1 MEKSSKIS
9 GFYKKTPE
17 ERLQIVGCF
26 SDLNESEK
34 QILRNTGS
42 MKMELADKLVENVIS
57 TMEIPLGIA
66 TNFIIN
72 EKEYLIP
79 MAVEEP
85 SVIAACSNA
94 ARIARESGGFRSE
107 STSPVMI
114 GQIQIV
120 DIPSLEKAVQ
130 SLSLKKEEILR
141 ESNTRSQTLS
151 KMSAGAIDMEIR
163 TFNKINDMIVVH
175 IFVDVRDAM
184 GANVVNT
191 MCEYVAPIVEKI
203 TGGRSILRILSNL
216 SVRRISRSK
225 AIFRK
230 DLVGGSQIVKNIV
243 KASELANIDPFRAAT
258 HNKGIMNGIDAVILA
273 TMNDWRSVE
282 ANAHTY
288 GHVTGNLS
296 LTKFEEDENG
306 DLVGSIEIPMAVG
319 TVGGTTGT
327 VEKAKISRKILGV
340 ENSSDMANVLA
351 AVGLAQNFAALR
363 ALCDEGIQKG
373 HMSLHARNIA
383 LEAGSRP
390 EEVDVVVS
398 EMLKEGTIN
407 RKTAERI
414 VKEMRNK
421 SDE

>member
-1 MEKSSKIS
+1 MEKQSKIS

-17 ERLQIVGCF
+17 ERLEVVKKF
-26 SDLNESEK
+26 SELSESE
-34 QILRNTGS
+34 IETLRKTGS
-42 MKMELADKLVENVIS
+42 MEIQHADKLIENVIS
-57 TMEIPLGIA
+57 TIEIPLGIA
-66 TNFIIN
+66 TNFIVN
-72 EKEYLIP
+72 GKEYLVP

-94 ARIARESGGFRSE
+94 ARIARERGGFRSE
-107 STSPVMI
+107 SSGPVMI

-120 DIPSLEKAVQ
+120 DIPSRESAIQ
-130 SLSLKKEEILR
+130 SLMLKKEAILR

-151 KMSAGAIDMEIR
+151 RLSAGAVDMEIR
-163 TFNKINDMIVVH
+163 TFEGIDDMIVVH

-184 GANVVNT
+184 GANVVNS
-191 MCEYVAPIVEKI
+191 MCEHVAPIVEDI
-203 TGGRSILRILSNL
+203 TGGRSVLRILSNL
-216 SVRRISRSK
+216 SVRRVSRSRATFPK
-225 AIFRK
+225 ELI
-230 DLVGGSQIVKNIV
+230 GGTQIVRNIV
-243 KASELANIDPFRAAT
+243 RACELANIDPYRAAT

-296 LTKFEEDENG
+296 LTKFEEDRNG
-306 DLVGSIEIPMAVG
+306 DLVGSIEIPLAVG

-340 ENSSDMANVLA
+340 QNSTDLANVLA

-363 ALCDEGIQKG
+363 ALCDEGIQRG

-383 LEAGSRP
+383 LEAGARP
-390 EEVDVVVS
+390 EEVDAVVS
-398 EMLKEGTIN
+398 EMIMEGKID
-407 RKTAERI
+407 RKTAETI
-414 VKEMRNK
+414 VKRMH
-421 SDE
+421 

>member
-1 MEKSSKIS
+1 MEKQSKIS

-17 ERLQIVGCF
+17 ERLEIVKKF
-26 SDLNESEK
+26 SELSESE
-34 QILRNTGS
+34 IETLRKTGS
-42 MKMELADKLVENVIS
+42 MEIQHADKLIENVIS
-57 TMEIPLGIA
+57 TIEIPLGIA
-66 TNFIIN
+66 TNFIVN
-72 EKEYLIP
+72 GKEYLVP

-94 ARIARESGGFRSE
+94 ARIARERGGFKSE
-107 STSPVMI
+107 SSGPVMI

-120 DIPSLEKAVQ
+120 NIPSRESAIQ
-130 SLSLKKEEILR
+130 SLMLKKEAILR

-151 KMSAGAIDMEIR
+151 RLSAGAVDMEIR
-163 TFNKINDMIVVH
+163 TFEGIDDMIVVH

-184 GANVVNT
+184 GANVVNS
-191 MCEYVAPIVEKI
+191 MCEHVAPIVEDI
-203 TGGRSILRILSNL
+203 TGGRSVLRILSNL
-216 SVRRISRSK
+216 SVRRVSRSRATFPK
-225 AIFRK
+225 ELI
-230 DLVGGSQIVKNIV
+230 GGTQIVRNIV
-243 KASELANIDPFRAAT
+243 RACELANIDPYRAAT

-296 LTKFEEDENG
+296 LTKFEEDRNG
-306 DLVGSIEIPMAVG
+306 DLVGSIEIPLAVG

-340 ENSSDMANVLA
+340 ENSTDLANVLA

-363 ALCDEGIQKG
+363 ALCDEGIQRG

-383 LEAGSRP
+383 LEAGARP
-390 EEVDVVVS
+390 EEVDAVVS
-398 EMLKEGTIN
+398 EMIMEGKID
-407 RKTAERI
+407 RKTAETI
-414 VKEMRNK
+414 VKRMH
-421 SDE
+421 

>member
-1 MEKSSKIS
+1 MEKQSKIS

-17 ERLQIVGCF
+17 ERLEIVKKF
-26 SDLNESEK
+26 SELSESE
-34 QILRNTGS
+34 IETLRKTGS
-42 MKMELADKLVENVIS
+42 MEIQHADKLIENVIS
-57 TMEIPLGIA
+57 TIEIPLGIA
-66 TNFIIN
+66 TNFIVN
-72 EKEYLIP
+72 GKEYLVP

-94 ARIARESGGFRSE
+94 ARIARERGGFRSE
-107 STSPVMI
+107 SSGPVMI

-120 DIPSLEKAVQ
+120 NIPSRESAIQ
-130 SLSLKKEEILR
+130 SLMLKKEAILR

-151 KMSAGAIDMEIR
+151 RLSAGAVDMEIR
-163 TFNKINDMIVVH
+163 TFEGIDDMIVVH

-184 GANVVNT
+184 GANVVNS
-191 MCEYVAPIVEKI
+191 MCEHVAPIVEDI
-203 TGGRSILRILSNL
+203 TGGRSVLRILSNL
-216 SVRRISRSK
+216 SVRRVSRSRATFPK
-225 AIFRK
+225 ELI
-230 DLVGGSQIVKNIV
+230 GGTQIVRNIV
-243 KASELANIDPFRAAT
+243 RACELANIDPYRAAT

-296 LTKFEEDENG
+296 LTKFEEDRNG
-306 DLVGSIEIPMAVG
+306 DLVGSIEIPLAVG

-340 ENSSDMANVLA
+340 ENSTDLANVLA

-363 ALCDEGIQKG
+363 ALCDEGIQRG

-383 LEAGSRP
+383 LEAGARP
-390 EEVDVVVS
+390 EEVDAVVS
-398 EMLKEGTIN
+398 EMIMEGKID
-407 RKTAERI
+407 RKTAETI
-414 VKEMRNK
+414 VKRMH
-421 SDE
+421 

>member
-17 ERLQIVGCF
+17 ERLQIVSKFC
-26 SDLNESEK
+26 DLNESEK
-34 QILRNTGS
+34 ETLRKTGS
-42 MKMELADKLVENVIS
+42 MKIDLADKIIENVI
-57 TMEIPLGIA
+57 TTLEIPLGIA
-66 TNFIIN
+66 TNFVVN
-72 EKEYLIP
+72 GRDYLIP

-107 STSPVMI
+107 SSSPVMI

-120 DIPSLEKAVQ
+120 DIPSREKAIE
-130 SLSLKKEEILR
+130 SLMLKKEEILK
-141 ESNTRSQTLS
+141 ESNTRSRTLS
-151 KMSAGAIDMEIR
+151 RMSAGAIDMEIR
-163 TFNKINDMIVVH
+163 TFSEIDDMIVVH

-191 MCEYVAPIVEKI
+191 MCEYVAPIVERI

-216 SVRRISRSK
+216 SVRRVSRSK
-225 AIFRK
+225 AVFRK
-230 DLVGGSQIVKNIV
+230 DLVGGSQVVRNIV
-243 KASELANIDPFRAAT
+243 RAWELANIDPYRAAT

-296 LTKFEEDENG
+296 LTRFEEDRNG
-306 DLVGSIEIPMAVG
+306 DLVGSIEIPLAVG
-319 TVGGTTGT
+319 TVGGSTGT

-340 ENSSDMANVLA
+340 ENSSDMADVLA

-383 LEAGSRP
+383 LEAGAKP
-390 EEVDVVVS
+390 EEVDMVVD
-398 EMLKEGTIN
+398 EMMKEGTIS
-407 RKTAERI
+407 RKTAETI
-414 VKEMRNK
+414 VGKMHGK
-421 SDE
+421 SVQ

>member
-17 ERLQIVGCF
+17 ERLQMVGEF
-26 SDLNESEK
+26 SGLNESEK

-42 MKMELADKLVENVIS
+42 MKIDLADKLIENVIS

-66 TNFIIN
+66 TNFVIN
-72 EKEYLIP
+72 GKEYLIP

-94 ARIARESGGFRSE
+94 ARIAREGGGFRSE
-107 STSPVMI
+107 SSRPVMI
-114 GQIQIV
+114 GQIQV
-120 DIPSLEKAVQ
+120 VEIPSIERAVQ
-130 SLSLKKEEILR
+130 SLLLKKEEILR

-163 TFNKINDMIVVH
+163 TFSEVDDMIVLH
-175 IFVDVRDAM
+175 LFVDVRDAM

-191 MCEYVAPIVEKI
+191 MCEYVAPTVEKI
-203 TGGRSILRILSNL
+203 TGGRVILRILSNL
-216 SVRRISRSK
+216 SVRRVSRSK
-225 AIFRK
+225 AVFPK
-230 DLVGGSQIVKNIV
+230 DLVGGSQIVRNIV
-243 KASELANIDPFRAAT
+243 RACELANIDPYRAAT

-296 LTKFEEDENG
+296 LTKFEESENG
-306 DLVGSIEIPMAVG
+306 DLVGSIEIPLAVG

-327 VEKAKISRKILGV
+327 VEKAKISRKILGID
-340 ENSSDMANVLA
+340 NSADMANVLA

-363 ALCDEGIQKG
+363 ALSDEGIQRG

-383 LEAGSRP
+383 LEAGAKP
-390 EEVDVVVS
+390 EEVDAVVS
-398 EMLKEGTIN
+398 EMVKEGSIS
-407 RKTAERI
+407 RKTAEDVVR
-414 VKEMRNK
+414 KMRKK
-421 SDE
+421 SDQ

>member
-1 MEKSSKIS
+1 MEKQSKIS

-17 ERLQIVGCF
+17 ERLEIVKKF
-26 SDLNESEK
+26 SELSESE
-34 QILRNTGS
+34 IETLRKTGS
-42 MKMELADKLVENVIS
+42 MEIQHADKLIENVIS
-57 TMEIPLGIA
+57 TIEIPLGIA
-66 TNFIIN
+66 TNFIVN
-72 EKEYLIP
+72 GKEYLVP

-94 ARIARESGGFRSE
+94 ARIARERGGFRSE
-107 STSPVMI
+107 SSGPVMI

-120 DIPSLEKAVQ
+120 NIPSRESAIQ
-130 SLSLKKEEILR
+130 SLMLKKEAILR

-151 KMSAGAIDMEIR
+151 RLSAGAVDMEIR
-163 TFNKINDMIVVH
+163 TFEGIDDMIVVH

-184 GANVVNT
+184 GANVVNS
-191 MCEYVAPIVEKI
+191 MCEHVAPIVEDI
-203 TGGRSILRILSNL
+203 TGGRSVLRILSNL
-216 SVRRISRSK
+216 SVRRVSRSRTTFPK
-225 AIFRK
+225 ELI
-230 DLVGGSQIVKNIV
+230 GGTQIVRNIV
-243 KASELANIDPFRAAT
+243 RACELANIDPYRAAT

-296 LTKFEEDENG
+296 LTKFEEDRNG
-306 DLVGSIEIPMAVG
+306 DLVGSIEIPLAVG

-340 ENSSDMANVLA
+340 ENSTDLANVLA

-363 ALCDEGIQKG
+363 ALCDEGIQRG

-383 LEAGSRP
+383 LEAGARP
-390 EEVDVVVS
+390 EEVDAVVS
-398 EMLKEGTIN
+398 EMIMEGKID
-407 RKTAERI
+407 RKTAETI
-414 VKEMRNK
+414 VKRMH
-421 SDE
+421 

>member
-17 ERLQIVGCF
+17 ERLQIVSNFC
-26 SDLNESEK
+26 DLNEIERET
-34 QILRNTGS
+34 LRNTGS
-42 MKMELADKLVENVIS
+42 MNIDLADKLIENVIS

-66 TNFIIN
+66 TNFVIN
-72 EKEYLIP
+72 GKDYLIP

-94 ARIARESGGFRSE
+94 ARIARESGGFVSE
-107 STSPVMI
+107 STRPVMI

-120 DIPSLEKAVQ
+120 DIPSREKAIE
-130 SLSLKKEEILR
+130 SLMLKKEEILK

-151 KMSAGAIDMEIR
+151 KMSAGAIDLEIR
-163 TFNKINDMIVVH
+163 TFREIDDMIVIH

-191 MCEYVAPIVEKI
+191 MCEHVAPVVERI
-203 TGGRSILRILSNL
+203 TGGRAILRILSNL
-216 SVRRISRSK
+216 SVRRISRSR
-225 AIFRK
+225 AVFRK
-230 DLVGGSQIVKNIV
+230 ELVGGSQVVRNIV
-243 KASELANIDPFRAAT
+243 KASDLANIDPYRAAT

-296 LTKFEEDENG
+296 LTKFEEDRNG
-306 DLVGSIEIPMAVG
+306 DLVGSIEIPLAVG

-327 VEKAKISRKILGV
+327 VEKAKINRKILGV
-340 ENSSDMANVLA
+340 QNSSDMANLLA

-383 LEAGSRP
+383 LEAGARP
-390 EEVDVVVS
+390 EEVDAVV
-398 EMLKEGTIN
+398 EAMLKEGSIS
-407 RKTAERI
+407 RKTAEKI
-414 VKEMRNK
+414 VWDMHGK
-421 SDE
+421 

>member
-1 MEKSSKIS
+1 MEKQSKIS

-17 ERLQIVGCF
+17 ERLEVVKKF
-26 SDLNESEK
+26 SELSESE
-34 QILRNTGS
+34 IETLRKTGS
-42 MKMELADKLVENVIS
+42 MEIQHADKLIENVIS
-57 TMEIPLGIA
+57 TIEIPLGIA
-66 TNFIIN
+66 TNFIVN
-72 EKEYLIP
+72 GKEYLVP

-94 ARIARESGGFRSE
+94 ARIARERGGFRSE
-107 STSPVMI
+107 SSGPVMI

-120 DIPSLEKAVQ
+120 DIPSRESAIQ
-130 SLSLKKEEILR
+130 SLMLKKEAILR

-151 KMSAGAIDMEIR
+151 RLSAGAVDMEIR
-163 TFNKINDMIVVH
+163 TFEGIDDMIVVH

-184 GANVVNT
+184 GANVVNS
-191 MCEYVAPIVEKI
+191 MCEHVAPIVEDI
-203 TGGRSILRILSNL
+203 TGGRSVLRILSNL
-216 SVRRISRSK
+216 SVRRVSRSRATFPK
-225 AIFRK
+225 ELI
-230 DLVGGSQIVKNIV
+230 GGTQIVRNIV
-243 KASELANIDPFRAAT
+243 RACELANIDPYRAAT

-296 LTKFEEDENG
+296 LTKFEEDRNG
-306 DLVGSIEIPMAVG
+306 DLVGSIEIPLAVG

-340 ENSSDMANVLA
+340 ENSTDLANVLA

-363 ALCDEGIQKG
+363 ALCDEGIQRG

-383 LEAGSRP
+383 LEAGARP
-390 EEVDVVVS
+390 EEVDAVVS
-398 EMLKEGTIN
+398 EMIMEGKID
-407 RKTAERI
+407 RKTAETI
-414 VKEMRNK
+414 VKRMH
-421 SDE
+421 

>member
-1 MEKSSKIS
+1 MEKQSKIS

-17 ERLQIVGCF
+17 ERLEIVKKF
-26 SDLNESEK
+26 SELSESE
-34 QILRNTGS
+34 IETLRKTGS
-42 MKMELADKLVENVIS
+42 MEIQHADKLIENVIS
-57 TMEIPLGIA
+57 TIEIPLGIA
-66 TNFIIN
+66 TNFIVN
-72 EKEYLIP
+72 GKEYLVP

-94 ARIARESGGFRSE
+94 ARIARERGGFRSE
-107 STSPVMI
+107 SSGPVMI

-120 DIPSLEKAVQ
+120 NIPSRESAIQ
-130 SLSLKKEEILR
+130 SLMLKKEAILR

-151 KMSAGAIDMEIR
+151 RLSAGAVDMEIR
-163 TFNKINDMIVVH
+163 TFEGIDDMIVVH

-184 GANVVNT
+184 GANVVNS
-191 MCEYVAPIVEKI
+191 MCEHVAPIVEDI
-203 TGGRSILRILSNL
+203 TGGRSVLRILSNL
-216 SVRRISRSK
+216 SVRRVSRSRATFPK
-225 AIFRK
+225 ELI
-230 DLVGGSQIVKNIV
+230 GGTQIVRNIV
-243 KASELANIDPFRAAT
+243 RACELANIDPYRAAT

-296 LTKFEEDENG
+296 LTKFEEDRNG
-306 DLVGSIEIPMAVG
+306 DLVGSIEIPLAVG

-340 ENSSDMANVLA
+340 QNSTDLANVLA

-363 ALCDEGIQKG
+363 ALCDEGIQRG

-383 LEAGSRP
+383 LEAGARP
-390 EEVDVVVS
+390 EEVDAVVS
-398 EMLKEGTIN
+398 EMIVEGKID
-407 RKTAERI
+407 RKTAETI
-414 VKEMRNK
+414 VKRMH
-421 SDE
+421 